1 MKNPINTK
9 MMNTKIN
16 RVRTL
21 IDTRKVHF
29 NNNKQTYTLSPLD
42 VDENSYSY
50 TFVGET
56 FSWVPHVCLPI
67 TPSMNEGDIY
77 NIISSL

>member
-1 MKNPINTK
+1 MKNIFFYPIICALIYNNIKTYLENK
-9 MMNTKIN
+9 KKFIDIFNKIEMMNTKIN

-42 VDENSYSY
+42 VDENSYSS
-50 TFVGET
+50 EE
-56 FSWVPHVCLPI
+56 C
-67 TPSMNEGDIY
+67 
-77 NIISSL
+77 

>member
-1 MKNPINTK
+1 MI
-9 MMNTKIN
+9 NTKIN

-42 VDENSYSY
+42 VDENSYSS
-50 TFVGET
+50 EE
-56 FSWVPHVCLPI
+56 C
-67 TPSMNEGDIY
+67 
-77 NIISSL
+77 

>member
-1 MKNPINTK
+1 MKNIFFYPKICALIYNNIKTYLENK
-9 MMNTKIN
+9 KKFIDIFNKIEMMNTKIN

-42 VDENSYSY
+42 VDENSYSS
-50 TFVGET
+50 EE
-56 FSWVPHVCLPI
+56 C
-67 TPSMNEGDIY
+67 
-77 NIISSL
+77 

>member
-1 MKNPINTK
+1 MKNIFFYPIICALIYNNIKTYLENK
-9 MMNTKIN
+9 KKFIDIFNKIEMMNTKIN

-42 VDENSYSY
+42 VDDNSYSS
-50 TFVGET
+50 EE
-56 FSWVPHVCLPI
+56 C
-67 TPSMNEGDIY
+67 
-77 NIISSL
+77 